1 METSLEEVPENNVM
15 DIPWVEVTRENIM
28 PFPKKPTKAVSLK
41 PLSCV
46 NMSSDWIIYLSTTEH
61 CVKTLLFTP
70 KNSIPEAKKELN
82 KKLTMVT
89 PLSCTDKKSI
99 KLNNRLLNV
108 TLKSMNES
116 ESSTMC
122 HMLEGYR

>member
-1 METSLEEVPENNVM
+1 MEEVPENNVM

-70 KNSIPEAKKELN
+70 KTQFLRLKKNFIRNLQW
-82 KKLTMVT
+82 
-89 PLSCTDKKSI
+89 
-99 KLNNRLLNV
+99 
-108 TLKSMNES
+108 
-116 ESSTMC
+116 
-122 HMLEGYR
+122 